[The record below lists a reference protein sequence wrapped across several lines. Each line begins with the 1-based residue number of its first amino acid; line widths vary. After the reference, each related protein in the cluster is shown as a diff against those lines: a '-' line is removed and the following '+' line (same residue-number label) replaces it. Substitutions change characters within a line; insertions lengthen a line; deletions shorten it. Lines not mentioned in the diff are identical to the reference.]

1 MLFRSLVSL
10 IMALCALVGVGY
22 VFFMPHWLYQAALQD
37 LDTGQHQISLQ
48 KLHRSADMGYASAQ
62 ETLGRIYYHGEGVT
76 QDPEMAAEW
85 FEKAAVQDNVDA
97 QFALGTLYCQGKG
110 VGQDK
115 QRCKELLLKAS
126 DNGHVEA
133 ARTLTEWFSNSGK

>member
-1 MLFRSLVSL
+1 MQLKTVILLSLLSNSQL
-10 IMALCALVGVGY
+10 WALSTGLDELKGQAESGESWAQFNLALKYFSGDANPAGTREY
-22 VFFMPHWLYQAALQD
+22 D
-37 LDTGQHQISLQ
+37 
-48 KLHRSADMGYASAQ
+48 R
-62 ETLGRIYYHGEGVT
+62 
-76 QDPEMAAEW
+76 AAEW